1 MSLAP
6 GSLEAGGSASRAL
19 TDTLRRGLSWIDQ
32 RSPRE
37 RALLLA
43 VCLGTIYAAC
53 GLLLMQPLRERQAAL
68 RDEEHKVL
76 EQIEEFGRQE
86 EEIRRAHA
94 ADLDRPLRVR
104 ADDLTEQIA
113 NFDERI
119 RHHTVALVPPREMA
133 MVLEEVLRREGGLRL
148 ARLEY
153 LGAEPV
159 LEPSKVGARSGAGI
173 QRHRFEIE
181 LRGSYLPTLTYLRA
195 LEDLPWTFFWE
206 ALEYRVGEHPVGTA
220 IIRVFTLGPE
230 EGWVG
235 A

>member
-1 MSLAP
+1 MSVAP
-6 GSLEAGGSASRAL
+6 GSLEAGRSASRAL
-19 TDTLRRGLSWIDQ
+19 TDTVVRGLSWIDQ

-43 VCLGTIYAAC
+43 VWLGSIYAAC

-68 RDEEHKVL
+68 RDERHKVL
-76 EQIEEFGRQE
+76 EQIEDFGRQE
-86 EEIRRAHA
+86 KEIRRAHA
-94 ADLDRPLRVR
+94 ADPDRPLRVR
-104 ADDLTEQIA
+104 ANDLTEQIA
-113 NFDERI
+113 ILDERI
-119 RHHTVALVPPREMA
+119 RQHTLALVPPREMA
-133 MVLEEVLRREGGLRL
+133 MVLEEVLRRGGALRL

-159 LEPSKVGARSGAGI
+159 LEPSEVDATSGAGI
-173 QRHRFEIE
+173 RRHRFEIE

-206 ALEYRVGEHPVGTA
+206 ALEYRVDEHPVGTA
-220 IIRVFTLGPE
+220 TIRVFTLGPE